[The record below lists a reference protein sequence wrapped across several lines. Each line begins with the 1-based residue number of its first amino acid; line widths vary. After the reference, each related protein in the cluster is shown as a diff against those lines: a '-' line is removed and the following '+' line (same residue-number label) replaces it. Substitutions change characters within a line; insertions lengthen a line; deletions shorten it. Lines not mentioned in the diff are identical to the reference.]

1 METTD
6 WPVDGGLPDW
16 RHVTIVAAGCTIDWD
31 LITQH
36 YDPMVHYATAI
47 RLGTAQTEDILRRF
61 TRSNVQHPVYRALSE
76 LGKAV
81 KTIFLCRYLGSLQ
94 LRREIHEGLNVI
106 ESWNSAN
113 DFIFFGKGGE
123 MTSNR
128 ADDQEISMLSL
139 HLLQL
144 ALVYV
149 NTLMIQQILA
159 ESAWATWLNTHD
171 LRGITPLLYGHVNPY
186 GNFSLDLHSR
196 LPIDPPRLGPQSVG
210 TQLLLVYDQQAG

>member
-1 METTD
+1 
-6 WPVDGGLPDW
+6 
-16 RHVTIVAAGCTIDWD
+16 
-31 LITQH
+31 
-36 YDPMVHYATAI
+36 MVHYATAL

-76 LGKAV
+76 LGKAI
-81 KTIFLCRYLGSLQ
+81 KTIFLCRYLRSLQ

-123 MTSNR
+123 MASNR

-159 ESAWATWLNTHD
+159 RLWIAPQQVRRLLHRKIGRGERWGRVRRGPGHNVWRRVRHAIRDSQAKHIARRSHHD
-171 LRGITPLLYGHVNPY
+171 RA
-186 GNFSLDLHSR
+186 
-196 LPIDPPRLGPQSVG
+196 GPAPAHCIQREPGRQRV
-210 TQLLLVYDQQAG
+210 AA